1 MTTHYNSSKGPMPIA
16 EMPLRYAANAL
27 NKLRRDEPSRTEEI
41 DALAAHVATLE
52 TIVENVARHDAESAP
67 IGHNSPPPDEAPSL
81 TGWEAVKANLDDL
94 LVEAANWADGV
105 AIVNQAQ
112 ADVVARLK
120 QDLQAGANA
129 ADAARVEEK
138 RPLDEQIDA
147 IQSRYNA
154 YIAPLKNKVPG
165 KVSKAVAALNNALTA
180 WLRKLDDEKR
190 ERERIAAAEAAKAA
204 QEALAARAEAKQS
217 TDLVA
222 MDQADDLLAQAET
235 LLKQAK
241 GVHAEKVQ
249 AGAGEGYRAQS
260 LRSHW
265 VAELVEGQGVET
277 LRWYLKV
284 KPDRVRAFLQSL
296 ADEDVRM
303 GIRSIP
309 GVHIYDD
316 KRI

>member
-1 MTTHYNSSKGPMPIA
+1 
-16 EMPLRYAANAL
+16 
-27 NKLRRDEPSRTEEI
+27 
-41 DALAAHVATLE
+41 
-52 TIVENVARHDAESAP
+52 
-67 IGHNSPPPDEAPSL
+67 EAPAL

-94 LVEAANWADGV
+94 LTEAANWADGA

-112 ADVVARLK
+112 ADAVARLK
-120 QDLQAGANA
+120 QDLMKGEKA
-129 ADAARVEEK
+129 ADAVRIEEK
-138 RPLDEQIDA
+138 APYDQA
-147 IQSRYNA
+147 IAEIQDRFNV

-180 WLRKLDDEKR
+180 WLRKIDDEKR

-217 TDLVA
+217 TDLA
-222 MDQADDLLAQAET
+222 QMDQADDMLAQAEM
-235 LLKQAK
+235 LIKQAK

-249 AGAGEGYRAQS
+249 AGGGEGYRAQS

-265 VAELVEGQGVET
+265 VAELIDGQGIET

-284 KPDRVRAFLQSL
+284 KPERVRAFLQSL

-309 GVHIYDD
+309 GVKIWDD
-316 KRI
+316 KRL

>member
-1 MTTHYNSSKGPMPIA
+1 MTTMYKSSKGPMAIA

-27 NKLRRDEPSRTEEI
+27 NKLRREEPHRTEEI
-41 DALAAHVATLE
+41 EALAAHVATLE
-52 TIVENVARHDAESAP
+52 TLVENVAKHEAEAAP
-67 IGHNSPPPDEAPSL
+67 LGHNNPPADEAP
-81 TGWEAVKANLDDL
+81 TPIGWAAIKPHLDDL
-94 LVEAANWADGV
+94 LTEAANWADGA

-112 ADVVARLK
+112 ADAVARLK

-249 AGAGEGYRAQS
+249 AGGGEGYRAQS

-265 VAELVEGQGVET
+265 VAELVDGQGVET